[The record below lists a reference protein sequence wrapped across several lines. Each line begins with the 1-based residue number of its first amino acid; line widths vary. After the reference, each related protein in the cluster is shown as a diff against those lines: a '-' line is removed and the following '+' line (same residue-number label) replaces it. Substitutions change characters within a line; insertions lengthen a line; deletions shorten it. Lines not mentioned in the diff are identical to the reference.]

1 MSSTDNNT
9 TKQPEDQHDSTQYNG
24 GDSIAKAASG
34 LGITGGRR
42 RRRSNRI
49 SGVRKSIF
57 RRKRR
62 GSRRN
67 CSSKKGNLFGFY

>member
-1 MSSTDNNT
+1 MSNT
-9 TKQPEDQHDSTQYNG
+9 SGDIQGYSG
-24 GDSIAKAASG
+24 GDSIAKTAST
-34 LGITGGRR
+34 LGITSTGGGKRR
-42 RRRSNRI
+42 RRGTRR

-67 CSSKKGNLFGFY
+67 CSSRKGKVFSW